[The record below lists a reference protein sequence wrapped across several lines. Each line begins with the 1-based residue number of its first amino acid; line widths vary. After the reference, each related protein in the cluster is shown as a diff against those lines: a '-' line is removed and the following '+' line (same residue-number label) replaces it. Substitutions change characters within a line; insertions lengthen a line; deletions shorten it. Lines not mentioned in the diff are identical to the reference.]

1 MSKPRK
7 RPLSKADQAMN
18 ASLERRGLIFTKASL
33 GGSGATAAD
42 KFLKKRMGIYE
53 MERKYS

>member
-1 MSKPRK
+1 
-7 RPLSKADQAMN
+7 MN